1 MATFATEGEGA
12 ADLFARPEFWR
23 DSTLLDAPAPLA
35 QDFFDLV
42 VKGRYLFVPL
52 SAIVSNAD
60 ANIDG
65 PIGKQSP
72 LPQNDGYFN
81 PPPGLDHH
89 HHAGSTVVDIHE
101 SSDVV
106 SLQDDTEL
114 DMDVDHW
121 LSYDHAPITPPE
133 FKTWDGF
140 DASNSDL
147 HSASFITE
155 AGTSTYNSFLLS
167 QDNPLGLKSH
177 DCCKTLDSRGYLA
190 CLLALSL
197 GRGSVLFAWN
207 GDKIVFAAT
216 LASMNVLGYSGDSL
230 AGIVR
235 LCTSCGE
242 ASRRLHS
249 FIAKTYSTAARP
261 SRVALANALEKLLR
275 IVHDELGTRGL
286 EARSILQLQ
295 SLVRPVFALL
305 SYFQRLV
312 AKIKRN
318 MNDSAILS
326 LIFSEAHSAGLSEP
340 FLRDTMCEILC
351 MVSRPWTD
359 LVEEWVGLRVED
371 GLPIS
376 KDGQGKGFVRVDN
389 SMWIDD
395 QGFEL
400 AEPDY
405 FLDMDNMPTFV
416 PDEVAQAIFET
427 GRNLRFL
434 QSTYPE
440 HPLASLSTVLSQK
453 LPRLQWQY
461 DWEAIKRLEQK
472 ALDYQRVVF
481 EALQMT
487 GSRIRKNSE
496 RAVDGEIDDAPRLE
510 FFGKDEA
517 SLEETVLAS
526 ITQLNLPVPNPDARD
541 RLTGILRDQLFKT
554 RDEEDI
560 TGIDFSPH
568 WSLLPLLSFGP
579 PIYAQARLINRECL
593 QLLYTEHDVRKHLR
607 LQRAFQLL
615 GNGVFSSR
623 LANALFNPDM
633 DTTERQAGVARSGGT
648 MGLRLAGRENWPP
661 ASSELRL
668 ALMGVL
674 SDSYQHT
681 HWPDTMSDHAEL
693 PGDLSFAIR
702 DLSPE
707 EMEKCMDPDSLEALD
722 FLRMSY
728 KSPSALRPILT
739 PAVLIK
745 YDKIFR
751 LLLRM
756 LRMLFVVDQLF
767 RDISQKSHSAEP
779 YGVCLRFRIEAHH
792 FVSSVARYFHD
803 TGIDKPWRAFETW
816 LDRIETGLKA
826 TNVDLQAFAVSPD
839 RLGEQHERTLDEIMT
854 ALLLRKRQQPILNL
868 LEEIFG
874 LILRFAKQTTQRS
887 QGADVPEKETTALYA
902 QFRSRVEVFI
912 SVCKGMSE
920 KSGYGQ
926 KRDTASSGMSEENP
940 IVMLL
945 LLLDMSN
952 YYVKR

>member
-1 MATFATEGEGA
+1 
-12 ADLFARPEFWR
+12 
-23 DSTLLDAPAPLA
+23 
-35 QDFFDLV
+35 
-42 VKGRYLFVPL
+42 
-52 SAIVSNAD
+52 
-60 ANIDG
+60 
-65 PIGKQSP
+65 
-72 LPQNDGYFN
+72 
-81 PPPGLDHH
+81 
-89 HHAGSTVVDIHE
+89 
-101 SSDVV
+101 
-106 SLQDDTEL
+106 
-114 DMDVDHW
+114 MDVDHW
-121 LSYDHAPITPPE
+121 LSHDHVPTKSPE
-133 FKTWDGF
+133 FKTWLGF
-140 DASNSDL
+140 DVSHADRD
-147 HSASFITE
+147 SASFVTE
-155 AGTSTYNSFLLS
+155 AGMSTYNSFLLA
-167 QDNPLGLKSH
+167 QDNPLGLKSQ
-177 DCCKTLDSRGYLA
+177 DYSTLDSHGYMA

-197 GRGSVLFAWN
+197 GRESVLFSWC
-207 GDKIVFAAT
+207 GDERAFVPT
-216 LASMNVLGYSGDSL
+216 LDSTNVLGYSGDSL

-242 ASRRLHS
+242 ASRRLNS
-249 FIAKTYSTAARP
+249 FISKTYSTAARP
-261 SRVALANALEKLLR
+261 SRVALANAFEKLLR
-275 IVHDELGTRGL
+275 TVHDELATRGL
-286 EARSILQLQ
+286 QARSMLQLQ

-305 SYFQRLV
+305 SYLQRLV

-326 LIFSEAHSAGLSEP
+326 LIFNEAHSADLSEP
-340 FLRDTMCEILC
+340 LLRDTMCEILC

-359 LVEEWVGLRVED
+359 LVEEWVGLRRED
-371 GLPIS
+371 GLPIT
-376 KDGQGKGFVRVDN
+376 KDGQGKGFVRVDK

-400 AEPDY
+400 GEPDY
-405 FLDMDNMPTFV
+405 FLDMEYMPTFI

-434 QSTYPE
+434 QSTHPE
-440 HPLASLSTVLSQK
+440 HPLASLSPVTSQK

-461 DWEAIKRLEQK
+461 DWEAITKLEQN
-472 ALDYQRVVF
+472 AIDYQRAVS

-487 GSRIRKNSE
+487 ECRPHSHTE
-496 RAVDGEIDDAPRLE
+496 RGFNGEINDAPRLK

-517 SLEETVLAS
+517 SLEKTVSAS
-526 ITQLNLPVPNPDARD
+526 ITQLNQPVPNPDAGD
-541 RLTGILRDQLFKT
+541 RLIGILRNQLFEN
-554 RDEEDI
+554 RDGGETI
-560 TGIDFSPH
+560 GIDFSPH

-593 QLLYTEHDVRKHLR
+593 QLLYTKHDIRRHLQ

-623 LANALFNPDM
+623 LSNALFNPDM
-633 DTTERQAGVARSGGT
+633 DTTERQAGVGRSGGA
-648 MGLRLAGRENWPP
+648 MGLRLASRENWPP

-681 HWPDTMSDHAEL
+681 HGSGTQRGHAEL

-707 EMEKCMDPDSLEALD
+707 EMAKCMDSDSLEALD

-728 KSPSALRPILT
+728 TAPSALRPVLT
-739 PAVLIK
+739 PAILVK

-767 RDISQKSHSAEP
+767 DGISQIFRSAEP
-779 YGVCLRFRIEAHH
+779 YAICLRFQIEAHH
-792 FVSSVARYFHD
+792 FVYSVARYIHD
-803 TGIDKPWRAFETW
+803 TGIDKPWRAFEKW
-816 LDRIETGLKA
+816 LDRIERELRT
-826 TNVDLQAFAVSPD
+826 TNIEFFAVSPD

-854 ALLLRKRQQPILNL
+854 ALLLRKRQQAILNL

-874 LILRFAKQTTQRS
+874 LILRFAKQTTQRR
-887 QGADVPEKETTALYA
+887 QGVDVSERETAALYTE
-902 QFRSRVEVFI
+902 FRSRVEVFI
-912 SVCKGMSE
+912 SVCKGMTE
-920 KSGYGQ
+920 KSSHGQ
-926 KRDTASSGMSEENP
+926 KRDTASGWKSEGHP

-952 YYVKR
+952 YYMKR